1 MLTSVIEQQI
11 IVIMLHSWLIKIL
24 SCFSH
29 TKHRRRKQPSQQST
43 YDSII
48 KNEGKNRA
56 VSCSSSISHTFS
68 TPLNVSMLRKVRCRI
83 QSSTLDKNPVRLP
96 LLITSLNQ
104 QPIAGFLN
112 ESQNCAEISPYEYTF
127 SINRSKRNSS
137 LIAIHIDDDEYSQ
150 EQALIEHRKQSK
162 HSRSLIRLADNDSSL
177 TISSYCSRPHKCSVQ
192 SVRKQTSDSIIFIHR
207 HRPTKSDYSTNS
219 ITYDSPM
226 SDTTSSTSD
235 VLTSLNRTKDK
246 TWRLQ
251 IHDDLNKDGSRHNV
265 MHKGLSNH

>member
-1 MLTSVIEQQI
+1 
-11 IVIMLHSWLIKIL
+11 
-24 SCFSH
+24 
-29 TKHRRRKQPSQQST
+29 
-43 YDSII
+43 
-48 KNEGKNRA
+48 
-56 VSCSSSISHTFS
+56 
-68 TPLNVSMLRKVRCRI
+68 
-83 QSSTLDKNPVRLP
+83 LDKNPIRLP
-96 LLITSLNQ
+96 LLIASLNQ

-127 SINRSKRNSS
+127 SINRSKRNPS

-192 SVRKQTSDSIIFIHR
+192 SVRKQTSDSIIFVHR
-207 HRPTKSDYSTNS
+207 HRPTTTQYVNSKQKLLSDYSTNS

-226 SDTTSSTSD
+226 SDTIINTASS
-235 VLTSLNRTKDK
+235 TSLNRTKDK